1 MEDKNIKAVIP
12 ADISQQMQEAKV
24 AKDVFGIV
32 EKLFVGIE
40 NFKSKAELINVVD
53 HNDKE
58 SIKKAK
64 ELRLE
69 IKRERIDSQK
79 LIVQKRED
87 VKQRKSLF
95 DMEDKAYIRII
106 KVMDEKLSS
115 IEDGL
120 EEKEKIAE
128 KYEEQQREIRLLK
141 RKEIVN
147 NLSDSMSELQ
157 YKDMSEETFNI
168 FVSGLE
174 NAKKEKEEAER
185 KRLEEQERLEK
196 ERIKAEE
203 AKAKAAEE
211 ARLERE
217 KQILKE
223 KEEAEKKLKKL
234 ERDRDRES
242 KMKGLEHLT
251 NIGNY
256 LEISDEEFQSNLLN
270 LKKLKEKEDKQIE
283 LQNKKIEEEKQKKLA
298 AEKAEKERL
307 EAVAK
312 EMEAQNKALEE
323 KRKKAEAESNRLK
336 AENQRIENERI
347 AKEKAEKERLEKLA
361 KASEVEK
368 LIDWINNTEIKQ
380 VNTEILSKDSID
392 KAMLIISKFEAF
404 RNWAI
409 KLINDAN

>member
-40 NFKSKAELINVVD
+40 DFKSKAELINVVD

-58 SIKKAK
+58 SMKKAR

-69 IKRERIDSQK
+69 IRRERIDSQK

-87 VKQRKSLF
+87 VKQRKLLF
-95 DMEDKAYIRII
+95 DIEDKAYMKII
-106 KVMDEKLSS
+106 KVMEEKLSS

-128 KYEEQQREIRLLK
+128 KYEAQQREIRLLK

-147 NLSDSMSELQ
+147 KLSDSMSELQ

-185 KRLEEQERLEK
+185 KQLEEQERLEK

-203 AKAKAAEE
+203 EKAKAAEK

-223 KEEAEKKLKKL
+223 KEEAEIKLKKL
-234 ERDRDRES
+234 ERDRDREY

-251 NIGNY
+251 NLVNY
-256 LEISDEEFQSNLLN
+256 LEMSDEEFQNSLLN
-270 LKKLKEKEDKQIE
+270 LKKLKDKEDEKIAI
-283 LQNKKIEEEKQKKLA
+283 QNKKIEEEKQKKLE

-307 EAVAK
+307 EAIAK

-336 AENQRIENERI
+336 AEKEKIENERI

-380 VNTEILSKDSID
+380 VNTEILSKESIE
-392 KAMLIISKFEAF
+392 KTVIITTKFEAF

-409 KLINDAN
+409 KLITE

>member
-32 EKLFVGIE
+32 EKLFMGIE

-58 SIKKAK
+58 SMKKAK

-203 AKAKAAEE
+203 EKAKAAEE

-256 LEISDEEFQSNLLN
+256 LEMSDEEFQSNLLN
-270 LKKLKEKEDKQIE
+270 LKKIKEKEDKQIE

-336 AENQRIENERI
+336 AESQRIENERI
-347 AKEKAEKERLEKLA
+347 AKEKAEEERLEKLA
-361 KASEVEK
+361 KSSEVEK

-380 VNTEILSKDSID
+380 VNTEILSKESID
-392 KAMLIISKFEAF
+392 KAMLITSKFEAF

-409 KLINDAN
+409 KLIKE

>member
-1 MEDKNIKAVIP
+1 MEDKNIKSVIP

-32 EKLFVGIE
+32 EKLFMGIE

-58 SIKKAK
+58 SMKKAK

-203 AKAKAAEE
+203 AKYKAAEE

-223 KEEAEKKLKKL
+223 TILMVKLK
-234 ERDRDRES
+234 
-242 KMKGLEHLT
+242 
-251 NIGNY
+251 
-256 LEISDEEFQSNLLN
+256 
-270 LKKLKEKEDKQIE
+270 
-283 LQNKKIEEEKQKKLA
+283 
-298 AEKAEKERL
+298 
-307 EAVAK
+307 
-312 EMEAQNKALEE
+312 
-323 KRKKAEAESNRLK
+323 
-336 AENQRIENERI
+336 
-347 AKEKAEKERLEKLA
+347 
-361 KASEVEK
+361 
-368 LIDWINNTEIKQ
+368 
-380 VNTEILSKDSID
+380 
-392 KAMLIISKFEAF
+392 
-404 RNWAI
+404 
-409 KLINDAN
+409 

>member
-32 EKLFVGIE
+32 EKLFMGIE

-58 SIKKAK
+58 SMKKAK

>member
-32 EKLFVGIE
+32 EKLFMGIE

-58 SIKKAK
+58 SMKKAK

-203 AKAKAAEE
+203 AKYKAAEE

-256 LEISDEEFQSNLLN
+256 LEMSEEEFQSNLLN
-270 LKKLKEKEDKQIE
+270 LKKLKEKEDKQI
-283 LQNKKIEEEKQKKLA
+283 
-298 AEKAEKERL
+298 
-307 EAVAK
+307 
-312 EMEAQNKALEE
+312 
-323 KRKKAEAESNRLK
+323 
-336 AENQRIENERI
+336 
-347 AKEKAEKERLEKLA
+347 
-361 KASEVEK
+361 
-368 LIDWINNTEIKQ
+368 
-380 VNTEILSKDSID
+380 
-392 KAMLIISKFEAF
+392 
-404 RNWAI
+404 
-409 KLINDAN
+409 